1 MSDQRSGSL
10 DRGPQRFRAAFEQ
23 APIGMTLVS
32 PEGRWLRVND
42 AFCRMIGYRQDE
54 LLGRMFSDITHP
66 DDRPAS
72 AAAHH
77 KLVHG
82 DQSIKR
88 LRKRFIRSDGSI
100 AWGAVTSTMIR
111 AKNGTPLYS
120 VAHIEDIT
128 AQVEADEELR
138 LSERRNR
145 ELVENA
151 RDAIYTANAAGSFLS
166 VNQAAV
172 DISGYSRTELL
183 KMGFFDLIASE
194 DAARAAEVLS
204 RAFTGEHEE
213 VVQLQLV
220 AKDGHSVFVE
230 VSGRVIEEGGVPVR
244 IEGIARDITERH
256 DLQIELAHQAFHDSL
271 TGLPNRALLLDRLG
285 QALARCERNGGE
297 VAVMLLDLDDFKL
310 INDSLGHQVG
320 DDLLVAIAPK
330 LRRQMRG
337 SDTVARLGGDEFAF
351 VVETFSSEREL
362 AAAAER
368 ITGVFARPMP
378 VETGGLQR
386 VSASLGI
393 ALGHPGESAEDL
405 LRNADTAMYRAK
417 QQRRGSFEFYDE
429 GMRRRVLRE
438 LQVRNALA
446 DAIDNHE
453 LQLYY
458 QPIVSLTDGRTL
470 SVEALLRWQHPQW
483 GWVSPNE
490 FIGLAESDGQINTI
504 GRYVLDEAVAQAAS
518 WRTDYPEALP
528 LGLSVNVSAR
538 QLATP
543 GFVGFI
549 WETLA
554 AHRLPASHLR
564 LEITERVF
572 LDERDKTVLEN
583 LGELAEMGV
592 QFSLDDFG
600 TGYSALASL
609 KRFPFTTLK
618 IDRYFIRAI
627 RDPRDAE
634 PISTAIIM
642 LGRTLDLTVVAEGV
656 ESQTQV
662 DFLRRLGCPAAQ
674 GFHFARPQP
683 AGKVQSYLLADG
695 VAFATRLETPTLKV
709 AALS

>member
-1 MSDQRSGSL
+1 MSDQHSGNF

-23 APIGMTLVS
+23 APIGMALVS

-42 AFCRMIGYRQDE
+42 ALCRMTGYRQDD
-54 LLGRMFSDITHP
+54 LLGRMFTDITHP
-66 DDRPAS
+66 DDRQAS
-72 AAAHH
+72 VAARR
-77 KLVHG
+77 KLVDG
-82 DQSIKR
+82 DQAIKR
-88 LRKRFIRSDGSI
+88 LRKRYIRSDGSI

-120 VAHIEDIT
+120 VAHIEDVT

-138 LSERRNR
+138 LSEQRNR

-151 RDAIYTANAAGSFLS
+151 RDAIYSADAAGNFLS

-172 DISGYSRTELL
+172 DISGFSRDELL
-183 KMGFFDLIASE
+183 KMSFFDLIASE
-194 DAARAAEVLS
+194 DAARAAEVLK
-204 RAFTGEHEE
+204 RAFAGGDDE
-213 VVQLQLV
+213 VVQLRLT

-230 VSGRVIEEGGVPVR
+230 VSGRVIERDGEPIRV
-244 IEGIARDITERH
+244 EGIARDITERH
-256 DLQIELAHQAFHDSL
+256 VLQEQLAHQAFHDSL
-271 TGLPNRALLLDRLG
+271 TGLPNRVLLLDRLS
-285 QALARCERNGGE
+285 QALARSERGHGQ
-297 VAVMLLDLDDFKL
+297 VAVMLLDLDNFKL
-310 INDSLGHQVG
+310 INDSLGHHAG
-320 DDLLVAIAPK
+320 DDLLVTIAPK
-330 LRRQMRG
+330 LKQQMRG

-351 VVETFSSEREL
+351 VVETFSSERDL
-362 AAAAER
+362 AAVAER
-368 ITGVFARPMP
+368 VTGVFARPFP
-378 VETGGLQR
+378 VEAGGLQR
-386 VSASLGI
+386 LSGSLGI
-393 ALGHPGESAEDL
+393 ALNHPGENAEDL

-417 QQRRGSFEFYDE
+417 QQRRGSFEFYDD

-438 LQVRNALA
+438 LEVRNALA

-453 LQLYY
+453 LELYY
-458 QPIVSLTDGRTL
+458 QPIVSLSEGRTL

-504 GRYVLDEAVAQAAS
+504 GQYVLDEAIAQAAV
-518 WRTDYPEALP
+518 WRKDYPEALP

-543 GFVGFI
+543 GFVGLI

-572 LDERDKTVLEN
+572 LDERDKAVLEN

-627 RDPRDAE
+627 RHPASAA

-642 LGRTLDLTVVAEGV
+642 LGKTLGLTVVAEGV

-674 GFHFARPQP
+674 GFHFARPQS
-683 AGKVQSYLLADG
+683 ADMISGYLLPDG
-695 VAFATRLETPTLKV
+695 AFATQIETPTLKV
-709 AALS
+709 AAVG